1 MNLRQIAY
9 AVAVAEEA
17 SFTRAAERCHTVQS
31 ALSHQIARLEEELG
45 APLFERTSRRVRL
58 TPAGH
63 AFLPA
68 ARQLLHSEQRIRDE
82 VAAAT
87 GQIRGALSVGLI
99 SALTV
104 LDTVDLLAEFH
115 GMHPQV
121 DVRFASGMS
130 EHLLVNVRE
139 HRCDVAFVGLWPGE
153 IIEGLN
159 TLLLADEALVAV
171 LPPGHPLAS
180 SSEVCLR
187 DLAVQRCVDYRAGSG
202 ARRQTDEA
210 YAAAG
215 LTRHVHFEVDHASL
229 MERVIRRG
237 LAIGMVPAE
246 TAAGM
251 QGLAIVPVRDAP
263 RRRVYCVWAYHPT
276 PAAAAF
282 VELVLARSQAL
293 PQPLAY
299 PAMATP

>member
-9 AVAVAEEA
+9 AVAVAEEEN
-17 SFTRAAERCHTVQS
+17 FTRAAERCHTVQS

-45 APLFERTSRRVRL
+45 AQLFERSSRRVRL

-87 GQIRGALSVGLI
+87 GQIRGSLVVGLI

-104 LDTVDLLAEFH
+104 VDTVDLLGRFNTL
-115 GMHPQV
+115 HPRV
-121 DVRFASGMS
+121 DVRLASGMS
-130 EHLLVNVRE
+130 ENLLVDVRE
-139 HRCDVAFVGLWPGE
+139 HRSDVAFVGLWPGE
-153 IIEGLN
+153 RIEGLN

-171 LPPGHPLAS
+171 MLPDHPLAQGGKVS
-180 SSEVCLR
+180 LR
-187 DLAVQRCVDYRAGSG
+187 DLSVQRCVDYRAGSG

-215 LTRHVHFEVDHASL
+215 HARHVHFEVDHATL
-229 MERVIRRG
+229 LERIVRRG

-246 TAAGM
+246 TAVGM
-251 QGLAIVPVRDAP
+251 QGLAIVPVCDAP
-263 RRRVYCVWAYHPT
+263 RRRVYCVWAQHPT
-276 PAAAAF
+276 PAAIAFIDMVKTQTAA
-282 VELVLARSQAL
+282 VRDAL
-293 PQPLAY
+293 QTR
-299 PAMATP
+299 MAEHV